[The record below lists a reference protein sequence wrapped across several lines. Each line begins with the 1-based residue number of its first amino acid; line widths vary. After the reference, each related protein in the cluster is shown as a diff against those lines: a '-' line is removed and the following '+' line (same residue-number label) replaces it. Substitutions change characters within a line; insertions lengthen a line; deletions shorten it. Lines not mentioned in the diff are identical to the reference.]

1 MFLIV
6 LGGFWFWFWF
16 VSFPAAAPDLS
27 PPKTQHNA
35 AAHAALPSSAS
46 LCPNKTKQKQSTK
59 NQSYEILTR
68 TADGDEGGRH
78 QIISAGVAGGKL
90 WILKVQ
96 VGDKRWFK
104 GVDKDAIGAAD
115 SFTLA

>member
-1 MFLIV
+1 LHRCAHPTTPNDSR
-6 LGGFWFWFWF
+6 L
-16 VSFPAAAPDLS
+16 
-27 PPKTQHNA
+27 HNA
-35 AAHAALPSSAS
+35 TQNNPNAHPK
-46 LCPNKTKQKQSTK
+46 KTKKRHRTV
-59 NQSYEILTR
+59 SYEILTR

-104 GVDKDAIGAAD
+104 GTDKDAMGAAD